1 MEILEVYSMAQKD
14 KSYRLEHGDGVIYEY
29 VYPKQE
35 TLNPNIK
42 RSRLIAAIYD
52 IEQGKPLPKS
62 LRDYIVNGLQIL
74 VLNSQSDLY
83 DGKKIKAEPF
93 PTATRRS
100 NFHLVEVVYL
110 LNKVISVY
118 GIADLNSFF
127 PNEFPELGYDTINN
141 YIKEVNNLSPSF
153 REFLGGFDE
162 SLIRAYTNKEL
173 YQFPWPD
180 QPIKQI
186 DFSNEELWIK
196 VLNKH
201 GKKLSS

>member
-1 MEILEVYSMAQKD
+1 MEILEIYNMAHKD
-14 KSYRLEHGDGVIYEY
+14 RSYRLEHGDGVIHEY
-29 VYPKQE
+29 VYPKQKA
-35 TLNPNIK
+35 LNPNIK
-42 RSRLIAAIYD
+42 RGRLIAAIND
-52 IEQGKPLPKS
+52 IEQGNPLQKG
-62 LRDYIVNGLQIL
+62 LRDYIVNGLEIL
-74 VLNSQSDLY
+74 LLNSQSDLNG
-83 DGKKIKAEPF
+83 GKRIKAEPF

-127 PNEFPELGYDTINN
+127 PTDFPELGYDTINN
-141 YIKEVNNLSPSF
+141 YIKEVNNLNPLF
-153 REFLGGFDE
+153 REFLDGFDE